1 MIEIVAGLFVLA
13 GGVFSLIAGIG
24 LMRFRDVLMRMHA
37 STKAGTLGS
46 ILTLVAPALVFSTIG
61 VTTKVVAGVLFLLL
75 TAPIAAHM
83 IGRAFVRTEKDQESK
98 TLPGHRGTVAL
109 ASPEE
114 VVRRS
119 P

>member
-1 MIEIVAGLFVLA
+1 MIEILAAIFVLA

-24 LMRFRDVLMRMHA
+24 LMRFNDVLMRMHA

-46 ILTLVAPALVFSTIG
+46 ILTLVAPALVFGTMG

-83 IGRAFVRTEKDQESK
+83 IGRAFVRTEKDHKTK
-98 TLPGHRGTVAL
+98 TLPGHRGSAL
-109 ASPEE
+109 LPSPEE
-114 VVRRS
+114 AVRRS